1 MGAKLTATGFL
12 IFAVGML
19 LFVGFLPMVGESA
32 PELSD
37 DYDNF
42 DFEDYSEGDHLI
54 VYGEI
59 TDMSVNGDTTT
70 LVLDGQ
76 TDIAIAVDGNISGH
90 FREGQ
95 EVYVKCEVVEINAVV
110 MKIEQL
116 KAEPYDIHSQAM
128 LDAIFGLI
136 ALSGLIV
143 VIVSV
148 VKKV

>member
-1 MGAKLTATGFL
+1 MGMKLTATGFL
-12 IFAVGML
+12 IFAVGIL
-19 LFVGFLPMVGESA
+19 LFVGFLPMIGESA

-59 TDMSVNGDTTT
+59 TDMSVVGDTTT

-76 TDIAIAVDGNISGH
+76 TDIPIAVDGNITGH

-95 EVYVKCEVVEINAVV
+95 DVYVKCEVLETNAVF
-110 MKIEQL
+110 MKIEHL
-116 KAEPYDIHSQAM
+116 KAEPYDVHSQGT

-136 ALSGLIV
+136 AISGLIV
-143 VIVSV
+143 AVVSL